1 MKNYKDCD
9 LRKGLEFILQDLID
23 EEDKS
28 YRTIENY
35 QEKIVNWFDEKS
47 DKNEEIKDLES
58 EIEDLEDDLQDKSD
72 ALSSISSEIDE
83 MKSKLDNLKN
93 KELKETLIE
102 IIDRIEICCN

>member
-1 MKNYKDCD
+1 MNYKHCD

-47 DKNEEIKDLES
+47 DKNEEIKNLES
-58 EIEDLEDDLQDKSD
+58 EIDYLEDDLQDKSD

-93 KELKETLIE
+93 KELKVSLIE
-102 IIDRIEICCN
+102 IINRIEICCN